1 MVPKQKNWT
10 SIFADFNKGES
21 QNALVQAG
29 YVFYNGKTAENA
41 KDLVEKWVVYLE
53 ETATDQLWALS
64 DANKAY
70 YVKYTDKTVIEDYNF
85 AVAVVEHKDLYN
97 KYPLRLKAVI
107 DEEDM
112 AKND

>member
-1 MVPKQKNWT
+1 
-10 SIFADFNKGES
+10 
-21 QNALVQAG
+21 
-29 YVFYNGKTAENA
+29 
-41 KDLVEKWVVYLE
+41 
-53 ETATDQLWALS
+53 LS

-107 DEEDM
+107 R
-112 AKND
+112 